1 MKSRFETPKFSR
13 APEGGQKI
21 LTICTV
27 VLKLSGLVDKTEL
40 SDCNMI
46 NMIDEN
52 LLNTGTQNN
61 HLITTLRHI
70 IQKSQDSLSRGVYLQ
85 RGVYLLG
92 HPLICEYPS
101 LGFHEGLWKPELWCC
116 LLNSV
121 SKFNALPT
129 VFGEPK
135 LEY

>member
-40 SDCNMI
+40 SDCNRI

-52 LLNTGTQNN
+52 LLNTQNN
-61 HLITTLRHI
+61 HLITTLRHKLKI
-70 IQKSQDSLSRGVYLQ
+70 SQNLLPRGGIFSKGGIFSRNCTDTG
-85 RGVYLLG
+85 
-92 HPLICEYPS
+92 C
-101 LGFHEGLWKPELWCC
+101 
-116 LLNSV
+116 
-121 SKFNALPT
+121 
-129 VFGEPK
+129 
-135 LEY
+135 

>member
-40 SDCNMI
+40 SDCNRI

-52 LLNTGTQNN
+52 LLNTQNN
-61 HLITTLRHI
+61 HLIITLRHI
-70 IQKSQDSLSRGVYLQ
+70 IQKSQDSLSRGGIFAKGGY
-85 RGVYLLG
+85 
-92 HPLICEYPS
+92 I
-101 LGFHEGLWKPELWCC
+101 
-116 LLNSV
+116 
-121 SKFNALPT
+121 
-129 VFGEPK
+129 
-135 LEY
+135 